1 MKRNTIWAMLVGV
14 FLALLLVLV
23 AVRVF
28 FPEDVVFGMI
38 SMYVFIIALWLYI
51 YRILRK
57 PKA

>member
-1 MKRNTIWAMLVGV
+1 MLVGV